1 MPSSAARNR
10 FIGARSGTSNFLG
23 ICTVLTFPLSRL
35 QEIDMSPASYFRF
48 FGLSCSFAKLHVYWP
63 APGSADTELGV
74 LMEPEV
80 CHGATEVYTGVQ
92 A

>member
-1 MPSSAARNR
+1 M
-10 FIGARSGTSNFLG
+10 GD
-23 ICTVLTFPLSRL
+23 VLMRGEF
-35 QEIDMSPASYFRF
+35 
-48 FGLSCSFAKLHVYWP
+48 WP

-80 CHGATEVYTGVQ
+80 CHGETEVYTGVQ

>member
-1 MPSSAARNR
+1 MANLRERARIAA
-10 FIGARSGTSNFLG
+10 AFLG
-23 ICTVLTFPLSRL
+23 RNMAIVISILSL
-35 QEIDMSPASYFRF
+35 GVAAFSLYF
-48 FGLSCSFAKLHVYWP
+48 SISTQQWP

-80 CHGATEVYTGVQ
+80 CHGETEVYTGVQ

>member
-1 MPSSAARNR
+1 MASEPSSSK
-10 FIGARSGTSNFLG
+10 GGTTKRGLG
-23 ICTVLTFPLSRL
+23 QIVDTISVRERPTEAEERVWHLIL
-35 QEIDMSPASYFRF
+35 DY
-48 FGLSCSFAKLHVYWP
+48 AKWP

-80 CHGATEVYTGVQ
+80 CHGETEVYTGVQ